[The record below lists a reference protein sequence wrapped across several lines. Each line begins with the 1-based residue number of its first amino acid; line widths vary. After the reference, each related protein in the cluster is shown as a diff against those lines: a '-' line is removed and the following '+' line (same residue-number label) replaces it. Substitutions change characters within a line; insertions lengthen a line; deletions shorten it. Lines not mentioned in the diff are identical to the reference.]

1 MTMNFTT
8 RLAAAAVL
16 SALGSLAFAQEAV
29 QDSTW
34 ITPSTLSRADA
45 QAATEAGLRNAP
57 RTTTSN
63 TVVPASSPAL
73 SRAQVLAEAREAM
86 RLGVIPVTEANAGR
100 VATPAEAEQIR
111 QAGLRAIQHDV
122 AAK

>member
-1 MTMNFTT
+1 MNFTT
-8 RLAAAAVL
+8 RFVAAAVL
-16 SALGSLAFAQEAV
+16 STLGTIAFAQEGV

-34 ITPSTLSRADA
+34 ITPSTMSRADA

-63 TVVPASSPAL
+63 TVVAASNPTL
-73 SRAQVLAEAREAM
+73 SRTQVQAEAREAM
-86 RLGVIPVTEANAGR
+86 RLGLIPITEANAGR

-111 QAGLRAIQHDV
+111 QAGLRAIQNDV